1 VPCTRPVFLESV
13 CGLSQCAKTR
23 MVCMYPPRI
32 HIPASMFDVSP
43 LACKIHIHVHAH
55 KRHMRLVC
63 TCSKSSLDHTLPSS
77 HFLPLSYNTSQPA
90 IAGNRP
96 ARRPQLVICSGDW
109 PLTQEPQRGAVKLR
123 VSRAHSP
130 LLIRCSPDA
139 ETARANPEGASV
151 PARQRPGRLLGYAC
165 RVPIRANRQS
175 TEITASS
182 CHRSNIAAP

>member
-1 VPCTRPVFLESV
+1 
-13 CGLSQCAKTR
+13 
-23 MVCMYPPRI
+23 MY
-32 HIPASMFDVSP
+32 
-43 LACKIHIHVHAH
+43 CIHVHAH
-55 KRHMRLVC
+55 KRHMRLAC
-63 TCSKSSLDHTLPSS
+63 TRSTIHYRPLTSS
-77 HFLPLSYNTSQPA
+77 HSRSYNTSQPA
-90 IAGNRP
+90 SHRRQP
-96 ARRPQLVICSGDW
+96 PSSRRPKTQLVICSGDW

-175 TEITASS
+175 TETAASS